1 VVVVVGFN
9 GIVPPGKASAIS
21 FVGTGSEQAG
31 ALADALGAADPLTA
45 PPPPELGTWSW
56 DFAERLDAW
65 TGELDGVPVRP
76 GIVVCTWAAAPRAEP
91 LSELEPRE
99 WRRRVEWPS
108 ALWFSTLVAAA
119 ARCEDGG
126 SLVAVADRPATLDAI
141 GHGAEVVVAEAV
153 ANVIRSLAAREG
165 GRGVR
170 VNAVFSALHTPASDL
185 PGSPPP
191 LATFPGTV
199 RDEVAGAVRM
209 LLSDDAVGVTGTVVS
224 ATGGR
229 R

>member
-1 VVVVVGFN
+1 
-9 GIVPPGKASAIS
+9 VPAGDASAIS
-21 FVGTGSEQAG
+21 FVGTGTTLAG
-31 ALADALGAADPLTA
+31 ALADALGATDPLTA
-45 PPPPELGTWSW
+45 PAGPAADAWAW
-56 DFAERLDAW
+56 DFADPIAAW
-65 TGELDGVPVRP
+65 TDQLASVPVRARV
-76 GIVVCTWAAAPRAEP
+76 VVCTWAEARPAAP
-91 LSELEPRE
+91 LTELEPRE
-99 WRRRVEWPS
+99 WRRQVEWPS
-108 ALWFSTLVAAA
+108 ALWYSTLVAAA

-126 SLVAVADRPATLDAI
+126 SVVAVADRPSPLDAI

-153 ANVIRSLAAREG
+153 ANVTRSLAAREG

-170 VNAVFSALHTPASDL
+170 VNTVFTALHTPASGL

-199 RDEVAGAVRM
+199 CDEVAGAVRM
-209 LLSDDAVGVTGTVVS
+209 LLSDDAAGVTGTAVN